1 LGVLG
6 QKGKAPQPQR
16 PQQTGEQS
24 SGEGSKEG
32 TTPTN
37 EDYLKREL
45 HYSDAKLLDSD
56 NNAVMMGM
64 TTLFFLSLPQQLAS
78 HFFRVGGA
86 ADGTACQYFVSSR
99 RTGNH

>member
-6 QKGKAPQPQR
+6 QKAKGAPQPQR

-24 SGEGSKEG
+24 SGEESKES

-56 NNAVMMGM
+56 NNAVMMG
-64 TTLFFLSLPQQLAS
+64 TVLPSVLL
-78 HFFRVGGA
+78 
-86 ADGTACQYFVSSR
+86 
-99 RTGNH
+99 